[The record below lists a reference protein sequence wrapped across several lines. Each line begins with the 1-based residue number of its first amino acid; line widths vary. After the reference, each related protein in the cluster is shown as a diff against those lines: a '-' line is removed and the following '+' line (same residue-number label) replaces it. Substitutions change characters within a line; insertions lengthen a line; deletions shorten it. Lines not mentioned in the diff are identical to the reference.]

1 MRQELIAL
9 DPSAAVQVR
18 TLASAF
24 EDLAARFSV
33 LVTFVSF
40 LGIVGVVLALIG
52 VYGVVAF
59 AVSRRTK
66 EVGIRIAL
74 GATRPVIMRLLLSA
88 GVAPVAVGLAA
99 GLVLS
104 FMAASVL
111 GKVLAGSP
119 VPIDIHDPRAFG
131 FAVAALV
138 VTVLAAMSL
147 PAWRATMSDP
157 VDALRE
163 D

>member
-1 MRQELIAL
+1 M
-9 DPSAAVQVR
+9 
-18 TLASAF
+18 
-24 EDLAARFSV
+24 
-33 LVTFVSF
+33 TFVSF

-66 EVGIRIAL
+66 EVGIRVAL

-88 GVAPVAVGLAA
+88 GVTPVAVGLAA

-104 FMAASVL
+104 VVAASVL
-111 GKVLAGSP
+111 GKVLAGAP

-131 FAVAALV
+131 FVAAVLV
-138 VTVLAAMSL
+138 ATVFAAMGL

-157 VDALRE
+157 VDALRQ